1 MPSLRGREDSQMRPV
16 QGDYKHLQMPKMREV
31 RSIRG
36 FMGKVAVIVKVFPE
50 SMEVFGEVKGTIEKE
65 FKPYDIKEEE
75 VAFGLKA
82 LKLTFLMDDKQ
93 GSGGIE
99 EKLMKV
105 KGVSEA
111 QVEEVTLI

>member
-1 MPSLRGREDSQMRPV
+1 
-16 QGDYKHLQMPKMREV
+16 
-31 RSIRG
+31 
-36 FMGKVAVIVKVFPE
+36 MGKVAVIVKVFPE
-50 SMEVFGEVKGTIEKE
+50 SIDVFGEVRSSIEKD
-65 FKPYDIKEEE
+65 FKPHRIQEEE

-82 LKLTFLMDDKQ
+82 LKLTFLMDDKE

-111 QVEEVTLI
+111 QVEEVTLV